1 MRYFEMPHFQKF
13 SRNHL
18 GSREY
23 VAYQLQ
29 MKKIFLEIKEKGR
42 LEKTLKTKD
51 GEACIAYYY
60 YDPDEKI
67 LYVLAGHLISQGEP
81 KPGELKAIE
90 SYIQQI
96 ERGRP

>member
-1 MRYFEMPHFQKF
+1 MPYFEMPHFQRF

-18 GSREY
+18 GAREY

-29 MKKIFLEIKEKGR
+29 IKKILLEAKQKGL

-51 GEACIAYYY
+51 GEACITYYY
-60 YDPDEKI
+60 YDPVGKV
-67 LYVLAGHLISQGEP
+67 LYVLAGHLIRPGEP
-81 KPGELKAIE
+81 KQDEKKAIE

-96 ERGRP
+96 EGGKS